1 MKRLTMLLLVCIMA
15 NCIQAQV
22 PYGNNPAAGKYFNT
36 GDANIYYEVYGSGR
50 PVLLLHG
57 GVYGSIGENKKLI
70 PGLSKKFMVI
80 AVATRGH
87 GKSELGHQPLSYKL
101 FSEDAYKVLRY
112 LTTDSAIVIGI
123 ADGAQQGYY
132 LAADHPDAVKKLIA
146 IGSNFGAAYLT
157 GGDKKYINEFGA
169 AYLEKNE
176 PAMVA
181 DRKKLAPE
189 PARFDEFIDEM
200 AKVWRDSIYVCKETI
215 AAIQCPTLIA
225 TGENDGCPLEKYVE
239 AYRLLKK
246 GHLAIIPYSDS
257 LLLMR
262 TPGVISKII
271 LPFVDG
277 AKLD

>member
-1 MKRLTMLLLVCIMA
+1 MKTEPLLSRHAAWLLVTLTYLY
-15 NCIQAQV
+15 V
-22 PYGNNPAAGKYFNT
+22 FPYFEQLNNPAAGKYFNT

-80 AVATRGH
+80 AVATRAH

-101 FSEDAYKVLRY
+101 FSEDAYKILRH

-132 LAADHPDAVKKLIA
+132 LAADHPGAVKKLVA

-157 GGDKKYINEFGA
+157 GGDRKYINEFGA

-200 AKVWRDSIYVCKETI
+200 LRVMQQDK
-215 AAIQCPTLIA
+215 Q
-225 TGENDGCPLEKYVE
+225 LE
-239 AYRLLKK
+239 
-246 GHLAIIPYSDS
+246 
-257 LLLMR
+257 
-262 TPGVISKII
+262 
-271 LPFVDG
+271 
-277 AKLD
+277 